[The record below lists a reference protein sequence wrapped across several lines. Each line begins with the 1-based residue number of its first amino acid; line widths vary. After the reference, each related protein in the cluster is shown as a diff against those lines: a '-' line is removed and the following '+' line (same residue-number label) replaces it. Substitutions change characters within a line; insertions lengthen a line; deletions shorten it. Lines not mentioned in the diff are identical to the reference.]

1 MIRALQNKRSN
12 NRRKHHEHKFKFV
25 ILAFGVLCICW
36 VMSILIKKCPTCD
49 SNKMNVIPICEIER
63 YRTQEMET
71 IFP

>member
-1 MIRALQNKRSN
+1 MSINS
-12 NRRKHHEHKFKFV
+12 EFV

-63 YRTQEMET
+63 YRTQENGDD
-71 IFP
+71 ISVKS